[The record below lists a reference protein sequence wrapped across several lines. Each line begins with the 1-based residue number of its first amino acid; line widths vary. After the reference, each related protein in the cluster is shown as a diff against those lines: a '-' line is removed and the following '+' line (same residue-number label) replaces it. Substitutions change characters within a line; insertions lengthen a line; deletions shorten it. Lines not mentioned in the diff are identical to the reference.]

1 MQQSSVFF
9 LLIQLFLCLALIQML
24 SPLFEKLKAPKVF
37 AEIMSGLILGP
48 TILKNFAPAFYDTV
62 FISNHDALIA
72 FSGIQE
78 LGLLLLMFCSGLEVE
93 ILTKGKERSLSFITG
108 FLGVLFPFLIAYF
121 LSGLFHIENL
131 SGELGDLTS
140 LKYFF
145 AISCSIT
152 SIPVIARIF
161 MDLDLIKTKFANICL
176 SIALVED
183 LILYAIMALFITLG
197 TSSSTPSYLHFLSIT
212 KGSMLEISLHMIL
225 TIITIVACFK
235 LFPYIIFKVKDLPLL
250 KKIFSNYLAFSF
262 LVLLVVTIFSIY
274 LGIPSFLGP
283 FLAGIIVGKTPLQN
297 SEHLE
302 HIKRFSFS
310 TFIPLFFVGIGLK
323 LDLLHSFDI
332 TFFLLFLAFSSLIK
346 ISGVTLS
353 GLISKMKMKDAK
365 NLGIALNARGGPG
378 IVLASIGLSSKLINE
393 SYFVTLVL
401 AALITSWMAAFWLNI
416 KRKQIE
422 SFII

>member
-9 LLIQLFLCLALIQML
+9 LLIQLFLCLSLIQIL
-24 SPLFEKLKAPKVF
+24 SPLIEKLKAPKVF
-37 AEIMSGLILGP
+37 AEIVAGLILGP
-48 TILKNFAPAFYDTV
+48 TVLKYLLPVFYASIFVND
-62 FISNHDALIA
+62 HDALVA

-93 ILTKGKERSLSFITG
+93 ILTRGKERSLSLVTG
-108 FLGVLFPFLIAYF
+108 FLGVLFPFIIAFYSSNF
-121 LSGLFHIENL
+121 FHIENL
-131 SGELGDLTS
+131 KGELGELHS

-161 MDLDLIKTKFANICL
+161 MDIGLIKTKFANICL

-183 LILYAIMALFITLG
+183 LILYAIMALFISLSATN
-197 TSSSTPSYLHFLSIT
+197 STPSYLHIFSIV
-212 KGSMLEISLHMIL
+212 KGSSLEISLHLIL
-225 TIITIVACFK
+225 TLAVIVACFK
-235 LFPYIIFKVKDLPLL
+235 LFPYLILKVKDLALL

-274 LGIPSFLGP
+274 LGIPTFLGP
-283 FLAGIIVGKTPLQN
+283 FLAGIIIGKTPLQN

-302 HIKRFSFS
+302 HIKRFAFS

-323 LDLLHSFDI
+323 LDLLHSFNI
-332 TFFLLFLAFSSLIK
+332 SFFFLFLIFSSIIK
-346 ISGVTLS
+346 ISGVTIS
-353 GLISKMKMKDAK
+353 GLISKMKMRDAK

-378 IVLASIGLSSKLINE
+378 IVLASIGLSAKLINE

-401 AALITSWMAAFWLNI
+401 AALITSWMAAIWLNI
-416 KRKQIE
+416 KREQIE
-422 SFII
+422 SFTT